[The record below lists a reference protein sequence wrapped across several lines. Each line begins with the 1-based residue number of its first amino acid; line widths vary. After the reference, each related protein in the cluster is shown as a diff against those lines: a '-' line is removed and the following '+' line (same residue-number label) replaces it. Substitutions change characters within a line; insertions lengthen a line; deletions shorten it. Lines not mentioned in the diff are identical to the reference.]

1 MLQITKIFYFE
12 MAHAVHGYAGACK
25 NIHGHSYKL
34 QVTVTSGDNEN
45 NYLPAPGFIL
55 DFKELKKIV
64 KEAVIETFDH
74 KIVLSEDF
82 LAVKPAMAS
91 LENLVT
97 WQVEPTAENLLIYI
111 QRSLEKNFPPG
122 VILVSLKLYETKD
135 SFAEW
140 INKKI

>member
-25 NIHGHSYKL
+25 NIHGHSYQL
-34 QVTVTSGDNEN
+34 HVTVTSGDNEN

-64 KEAVIETFDH
+64 KEAVIENFDH
-74 KIVLSEDF
+74 KLVLSVDF
-82 LAVKPAMAS
+82 LAQKPALGF

-122 VILVSLKLYETKD
+122 VILASLKLYETKD

-140 INKKI
+140 VNKKI